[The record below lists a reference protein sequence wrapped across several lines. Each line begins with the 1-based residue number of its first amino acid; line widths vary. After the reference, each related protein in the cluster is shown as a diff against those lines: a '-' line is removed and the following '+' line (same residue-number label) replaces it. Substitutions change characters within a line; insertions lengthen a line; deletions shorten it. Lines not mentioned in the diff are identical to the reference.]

1 MTDNAALLQ
10 SIQSI
15 NDMVAGVN
23 NSCDHDCLM
32 AKQRSELK
40 QRYLD
45 AERNV
50 RVAPEKLTQAEHDY
64 LLNRDGR
71 KKYTELLRT
80 RYAKNADQEMKKL
93 KDEHAMIM
101 NEINIGVMKIK
112 SQNDEIYNLSN
123 YKNMLSTNTQVGGDN
138 PPGDNPPGDN
148 PPPSPTVSSRKI
160 FYMEKQ
166 IQSFSWWFYLFRN
179 LYWVCALVWIAIGV
193 VYYRQFTTRSL
204 GIFVFIVA
212 YPFFMVWLFVAAYSL
227 VKYVVSMFP
236 RDVYLSI

>member
-15 NDMVAGVN
+15 NDMVGSVN
-23 NSCDHDCLM
+23 NSCVGDCLIE
-32 AKQRSELK
+32 KNRSELK

-71 KKYTELLRT
+71 KKYREHLRS
-80 RYAKNADQEMKKL
+80 RYSKNAQQEMKKL
-93 KDEHAMIM
+93 KDEHATIM
-101 NEINIGVMKIK
+101 NEVKNNIMKIK
-112 SQNDEIYNLSN
+112 SQEVEMYNSTN
-123 YKNMLSTNTQVGGDN
+123 YKNMLITTNTQVEDELQN
-138 PPGDNPPGDN
+138 NIQ
-148 PPPSPTVSSRKI
+148 STTVSSRKI

-166 IQSFSWWFYLFRN
+166 IESFSWWFYLSRN
-179 LYWVCALVWIAIGV
+179 LYWICAMVWVAIGV
-193 VYYRQFTTRSL
+193 IYYRQFTTRSL
-204 GIFVFIVA
+204 ATFVFIVA
-212 YPFFMVWLFVAAYSL
+212 YPFFMVWLFVAAYSS
-227 VKYVVSMFP
+227 VKYVASLFP

>member
-15 NDMVAGVN
+15 NDMVGSVN
-23 NSCDHDCLM
+23 NSCVGDCLIE
-32 AKQRSELK
+32 KNRSELK

-64 LLNRDGR
+64 LLNRDGP
-71 KKYTELLRT
+71 KKYRELLRS

-93 KDEHAMIM
+93 KDEHATIM
-101 NEINIGVMKIK
+101 NEVKNNIMKIQ
-112 SQNDEIYNLSN
+112 SQEVEIYNSTN
-123 YKNMLSTNTQVGGDN
+123 YKNMLTSTNARIGGEWNDN
-138 PPGDNPPGDN
+138 KQ
-148 PPPSPTVSSRKI
+148 STAVSSRKI

-166 IQSFSWWFYLFRN
+166 IESFSWWFYLCRN
-179 LYWVCALVWIAIGV
+179 LYWVCALVWIIIGV
-193 VYYRQFTTRSL
+193 IYYRQFTTRSL
-204 GIFVFIVA
+204 VTFVFIVA
-212 YPFFMVWLFVAAYSL
+212 YPFFMVWLFVAAYSS
-227 VKYVVSMFP
+227 VKYVASLFP

>member
-15 NDMVAGVN
+15 NDMVGSVN
-23 NSCDHDCLM
+23 NSCVGDCLIN
-32 AKQRSELK
+32 KNQSELR

-45 AERNV
+45 AQRNV

-71 KKYTELLRT
+71 KKYGEKLRS
-80 RYAKNADQEMKKL
+80 RYSKNAEQEMKKL
-93 KDEHAMIM
+93 KDEHATIM
-101 NEINIGVMKIK
+101 NEVKQNLMKIK
-112 SQNDEIYNLSN
+112 SQEVEIYNSTN
-123 YKNMLSTNTQVGGDN
+123 YKNMLISTNTQVEGEFQDN
-138 PPGDNPPGDN
+138 KQ
-148 PPPSPTVSSRKI
+148 STMVSSRKI

-166 IQSFSWWFYLFRN
+166 IESFSWGFYLCGN
-179 LYWVCALVWIAIGV
+179 LYWVCALVWVIIGV
-193 VYYRQFTTRSL
+193 IYYRQFTTRSL

-212 YPFFMVWLFVAAYSL
+212 YPFFMVWLFVAAYSS

>member
-15 NDMVAGVN
+15 NEMVASVN
-23 NSCDHDCLM
+23 NSCDHDCML

-50 RVAPEKLTQAEHDY
+50 KTAPEKLTQAEHDY
-64 LLNRDGR
+64 LLNRDGP
-71 KKYTELLRT
+71 KKYREFLRN
-80 RYAKNADQEMKKL
+80 RYGKNAEQEIQKL
-93 KDEHAMIM
+93 KDEHKMIM
-101 NEINIGVMKIK
+101 NEIDLGIMKMK
-112 SQNDEIYNLSN
+112 SQSDELYNSTN
-123 YKNMLSTNTQVGGDN
+123 YKNMLTSTQTRIEDETE
-138 PPGDNPPGDN
+138 DKER
-148 PPPSPTVSSRKI
+148 SAMVSNRKI

-166 IQSFSWWFYLFRN
+166 IESFSWWYYLCRN
-179 LYWVCALVWIAIGV
+179 LYWICAMVWVAIGV

-204 GIFVFIVA
+204 AIFVFIVA
-212 YPFFMVWLFVAAYSL
+212 YPFFMVWLFVAAYSF
-227 VKYVVSMFP
+227 VKYIASLFP

>member
-15 NDMVAGVN
+15 NDMVGNVN
-23 NSCDHDCLM
+23 NSCVGDCLIH
-32 AKQRSELK
+32 KNRSELK

-64 LLNRDGR
+64 LLNRDGP
-71 KKYTELLRT
+71 KKYRELLRS
-80 RYAKNADQEMKKL
+80 RYGKNAEQEMKKL

-101 NEINIGVMKIK
+101 NEVKKNLMKIE
-112 SQNDEIYNLSN
+112 SQEVEIYNSTN
-123 YKNMLSTNTQVGGDN
+123 YKNMLTRTKDEPEDPN
-138 PPGDNPPGDN
+138 
-148 PPPSPTVSSRKI
+148 VSSRKI

-166 IQSFSWWFYLFRN
+166 IESFSWWFYLFRN
-179 LYWVCALVWIAIGV
+179 LYWICAMVWIAIGV
-193 VYYRQFTTRSL
+193 IYYRQFTTRSL
-204 GIFVFIVA
+204 ATFVFIVA
-212 YPFFMVWLFVAAYSL
+212 YPFFMVWLFVAAYSS
-227 VKYVVSMFP
+227 VKYVASLFP

>member
-15 NDMVAGVN
+15 NEMVASVN

-64 LLNRDGR
+64 LLNRDGP

-80 RYAKNADQEMKKL
+80 RYGKNADEEIQKL
-93 KDEHAMIM
+93 KDEHNMIM
-101 NEINIGVMKIK
+101 NEIDLGIMKIK
-112 SQNDEIYNLSN
+112 SQRDELYNSTN
-123 YKNMLSTNTQVGGDN
+123 YKNMLSSMQTRIENETEDKER
-138 PPGDNPPGDN
+138 
-148 PPPSPTVSSRKI
+148 STAVSNRKI

-166 IQSFSWWFYLFRN
+166 IESFSWWYYLFRN
-179 LYWVCALVWIAIGV
+179 LYWICAMVWIAVGV
-193 VYYRQFTTRSL
+193 IYYRQFTTRSL
-204 GIFVFIVA
+204 LIFVFIVA
-212 YPFFMVWLFVAAYSL
+212 YPFFMIWLFVAAYSL
-227 VKYVVSMFP
+227 VKYVASLFP

>member
-15 NDMVAGVN
+15 NDMIASVN
-23 NSCDHDCLM
+23 NSCHGDCLL

-50 RVAPEKLTQAEHDY
+50 IIAPEKLTQAEHDY
-64 LLNRDGR
+64 FLNRDGP
-71 KKYTELLRT
+71 KKYREFLRN
-80 RYAKNADQEMKKL
+80 RYGKNAEQEIQKL
-93 KDEHAMIM
+93 KGEHKTIM
-101 NEINIGVMKIK
+101 NEINLGIMKIQ
-112 SQNDEIYNLSN
+112 SQNNELYNSSN
-123 YKNMLSTNTQVGGDN
+123 YKNMLSNTQSRIEDELQEN
-138 PPGDNPPGDN
+138 ER
-148 PPPSPTVSSRKI
+148 SATVSSRKI

-179 LYWVCALVWIAIGV
+179 LYWICAVIWIIIGV
-193 VYYRQFTTRSL
+193 IYYRQFTTRSL
-204 GIFVFIVA
+204 VTFVLIVA

-227 VKYVVSMFP
+227 VKDIVSMFP

>member
-15 NDMVAGVN
+15 NEMVASVN

-64 LLNRDGR
+64 LLNRDGP

-80 RYAKNADQEMKKL
+80 RYGKNADEEIQKL
-93 KDEHAMIM
+93 KDEHNMIM
-101 NEINIGVMKIK
+101 NEIDLGIMKIK
-112 SQNDEIYNLSN
+112 SQRDELHNSTN
-123 YKNMLSTNTQVGGDN
+123 YKNMLSSTQTRIENETEDKER
-138 PPGDNPPGDN
+138 
-148 PPPSPTVSSRKI
+148 STAVSNRKI

-166 IQSFSWWFYLFRN
+166 IDSFSWWYYLFRN
-179 LYWVCALVWIAIGV
+179 VYWICAMVWIAVGV
-193 VYYRQFTTRSL
+193 IYYRQFTTRSL
-204 GIFVFIVA
+204 LIFVFIVA
-212 YPFFMVWLFVAAYSL
+212 YPFFMIWLFVAAYSL
-227 VKYVVSMFP
+227 VKYVASLFP

>member
-15 NDMVAGVN
+15 NDMVGSVN
-23 NSCDHDCLM
+23 NSCVGDCLIN
-32 AKQRSELK
+32 KNRSELK

-45 AERNV
+45 AQRNV

-71 KKYTELLRT
+71 KKYREHLRS
-80 RYAKNADQEMKKL
+80 RYSKNAEQEMKKL

-101 NEINIGVMKIK
+101 KEVNLGTMKIQ
-112 SQNDEIYNLSN
+112 SQEVEIYNSTN
-123 YKNMLSTNTQVGGDN
+123 YKNMLSNTQSRIEDELQN
-138 PPGDNPPGDN
+138 NIQ
-148 PPPSPTVSSRKI
+148 STTVSSRKI

-166 IQSFSWWFYLFRN
+166 IESFSWWFYLCRN
-179 LYWVCALVWIAIGV
+179 LYWVCALVWVAIGV
-193 VYYRQFTTRSL
+193 IYYRQFTTRSL
-204 GIFVFIVA
+204 ATFVFIVA
-212 YPFFMVWLFVAAYSL
+212 YPFFMVWLFVAAYSS

>member
-15 NDMVAGVN
+15 NEMVASVN

-50 RVAPEKLTQAEHDY
+50 RTAPEKLTQAEHDY
-64 LLNRDGR
+64 LLNRDGP
-71 KKYTELLRT
+71 KKYTEFLRT
-80 RYAKNADQEMKKL
+80 RYGKNADQEIQKL
-93 KDEHAMIM
+93 KDEHKMIM
-101 NEINIGVMKIK
+101 NEIDLGIMKMK
-112 SQNDEIYNLSN
+112 SQRDEIYNSTN
-123 YKNMLSTNTQVGGDN
+123 YKNMLSSTQTRIEDETE
-138 PPGDNPPGDN
+138 DKER
-148 PPPSPTVSSRKI
+148 STAVSNRKI

-166 IQSFSWWFYLFRN
+166 IDTFSWWYYLFRN
-179 LYWVCALVWIAIGV
+179 LYWICAIVWVFIGV
-193 VYYRQFTTRSL
+193 IYYRQFTTRSL
-204 GIFVFIVA
+204 VTFVIIVA
-212 YPFFMVWLFVAAYSL
+212 YPFFMVWLFVAAYSF
-227 VKYVVSMFP
+227 VKYVASLFP

>member
-10 SIQSI
+10 SIQTI
-15 NDMVAGVN
+15 NEMVASVN
-23 NSCDHDCLM
+23 NSCDHDCLL
-32 AKQRSELK
+32 AKQRSELR

-64 LLNRDGR
+64 FLNRDGP
-71 KKYTELLRT
+71 KKYREFLRN
-80 RYAKNADQEMKKL
+80 RYGKNADQEIQKL
-93 KDEHAMIM
+93 KDEHKMIM
-101 NEINIGVMKIK
+101 NEIDLGIMKIQ
-112 SQNDEIYNLSN
+112 SQNNEIYNSSN
-123 YKNMLSTNTQVGGDN
+123 YKNMLTSTQSRIEDELQENER
-138 PPGDNPPGDN
+138 
-148 PPPSPTVSSRKI
+148 SAAVSSRKI

-179 LYWVCALVWIAIGV
+179 LYWICAVIWVIIGV
-193 VYYRQFTTRSL
+193 IYYRQFTTRS
-204 GIFVFIVA
+204 IATFVFIVA
-212 YPFFMVWLFVAAYSL
+212 YPFFMVWLFVAAYSF

>member
-10 SIQSI
+10 SIQTI
-15 NDMVAGVN
+15 NEMVTSVN

-32 AKQRSELK
+32 AKQKSELK

-64 LLNRDGR
+64 LLNKDGP
-71 KKYTELLRT
+71 KKYREFLRS
-80 RYAKNADQEMKKL
+80 RYGKNADQEIKKL
-93 KDEHAMIM
+93 KSEHKTIM
-101 NEINIGVMKIK
+101 NEIDLGIMKIQ
-112 SQNDEIYNLSN
+112 SQNDEMYNSTN
-123 YKNMLSTNTQVGGDN
+123 YKNMLMSTQTRIEDDLQDKEQ
-138 PPGDNPPGDN
+138 
-148 PPPSPTVSSRKI
+148 STAVSSRKI

-166 IQSFSWWFYLFRN
+166 IDSFSWWFYLFRN
-179 LYWVCALVWIAIGV
+179 LYWICAMVWIIVGV
-193 VYYRQFTTRSL
+193 IYYRQFTTRSL
-204 GIFVFIVA
+204 ITFVFIVA

-227 VKYVVSMFP
+227 IKYIASLFP

>member
-15 NDMVAGVN
+15 NDMVGSVN
-23 NSCDHDCLM
+23 NSCVGDCLIE
-32 AKQRSELK
+32 KNRSELK

-64 LLNRDGR
+64 LLNKDGP
-71 KKYTELLRT
+71 KKYREVLRS
-80 RYAKNADQEMKKL
+80 RYAKNAEQEMKKL

-101 NEINIGVMKIK
+101 NEVNVGAMKIK
-112 SQNDEIYNLSN
+112 SQNDEIYNSTN
-123 YKNMLSTNTQVGGDN
+123 YKNMLSNTQSRVEDELQDN
-138 PPGDNPPGDN
+138 ER
-148 PPPSPTVSSRKI
+148 SATVSSRKI

-166 IQSFSWWFYLFRN
+166 IESFSWWFYLFRN
-179 LYWVCALVWIAIGV
+179 LYWICAVVWIAIGV
-193 VYYRQFTTRSL
+193 IYYRQFTTRSL
-204 GIFVFIVA
+204 AIFALIVA

-227 VKYVVSMFP
+227 VKYVASLFP
-236 RDVYLSI
+236 RDVYLNF